1 MAFDSA
7 AFLATVPHSSGVY
20 RMFNSENTIIYIGK
34 ARDLRK
40 RLGQYFLK
48 DLPNLKTIALV
59 SKIEHIEFTVTFSE
73 TEALILECNLIK
85 QYQPRYNILLRD
97 DKSYPYILVSDEK
110 HPRIASHRGPKR
122 IKGDYFGPYP
132 SSGAVRESLHL
143 LQKLFPVRQ
152 CADNVYKTRTRPCLL
167 YQLGRCLAPCVKGIC
182 SDEFYQEQVAM
193 AKLFLAGK
201 NQQILN
207 NLVKDMEKYSE
218 ELEFEK
224 AAVVRDQLL
233 ALRKVQ
239 EQQNVSGDLDGD
251 IDVLG
256 TAIAEGLACVHVL
269 FIRNTKIIG
278 TRSYFPKLPAD
289 NSQEELIH
297 AFMLQ
302 FYLNHNSERS
312 FPSEIIYEV
321 ETAETEALAEAIR
334 EASGRAVRITNH
346 VRAERAKYLRL
357 AIANAQASLKAR
369 ASHEST
375 IRERTKAFEELLG
388 IEDLKRME
396 CFDISHTMGEL
407 TVASCVVFNRDG
419 PDSKEY
425 RRFNISGI
433 TPGDDFAAMHQ
444 ALNRRFSNLEDGKIP
459 QVLFIDGGLGQLH
472 EAERII
478 TEKFSANE
486 NCIPP
491 LLVGVAKGEG
501 RRAGLE
507 TLILGYT
514 HREYHLE
521 LDNPALQL
529 VLHIRDE
536 SHRFAITGHR
546 HRREKARTTSR
557 LQDIPGIGDK
567 RRQALLKHLGGMQEV
582 FSSSVE
588 ELSKVPGIS
597 KELAQSIYDFLHSQ
611 YQHFIIVC
619 LYRHSK
625 SLYAL
630 YKKAAK
636 RLVFISVFKF
646 KACFLSILFCK
657 KLSFFVE
664 ALKK

>member
-20 RMFNSENTIIYIGK
+20 RMFNSANVIIYIGK

-40 RLGQYFLK
+40 RLSQYFLK
-48 DLPNLKTIALV
+48 DLPNVKTITLV
-59 SKIEHIEFTVTFSE
+59 SKIDHIEFTVTFSE

-97 DKSYPYILVSDEK
+97 DKSYPYILVTDEK
-110 HPRIASHRGPKR
+110 HPRISSHRGPKR
-122 IKGDYFGPYP
+122 TKGEYYGPYP

-143 LQKLFPVRQ
+143 LQKVFPVRQ
-152 CADNVYKTRTRPCLL
+152 CADNVYKSRARPCLL
-167 YQLGRCLAPCVKGIC
+167 HQLGRCLAPCVKGYC
-182 SDEFYQEQVAM
+182 TDEFYNEQVNL
-193 AKLFLAGK
+193 AKMFLEGK
-201 NQQILN
+201 NQQVLN
-207 NLVKDMEKYSE
+207 SLVKTMEIYSE
-218 ELEFEK
+218 DLEFEK
-224 AAVVRDQLL
+224 AAKIRDQLVS
-233 ALRKVQ
+233 LRKVQ

-269 FIRNTKIIG
+269 FIRNAKIIG

-302 FYLNHNSERS
+302 FYLSNKSERS
-312 FPSEIIYEV
+312 IPAEIIYEF
-321 ETAETEALAEAIR
+321 ESLEDTALAEAIK
-334 EASGRAVRITNH
+334 EASGRSVRITNH
-346 VRAERAKYLRL
+346 VRAERARYLKL
-357 AIANAQASLKAR
+357 AVANAVASLKAR
-369 ASHEST
+369 ASHEQT
-375 IRERTKAFEELLG
+375 LMERTKVF
-388 IEDLKRME
+388 EDLIGIDILERME

-425 RRFNISGI
+425 RRFNITGI

-444 ALNRRFSNLEDGKIP
+444 ALNRRFSNLEQGKIP

-472 EAERII
+472 EAEKII
-478 TEKFSANE
+478 TEKFRDNE
-486 NCIPP
+486 NYVPP
-491 LLVGVAKGEG
+491 ILVGVAKGEG
-501 RRAGLE
+501 RKAGLE
-507 TLILGYT
+507 TLIMGYT
-514 HREYHLE
+514 HKEYHLE

-546 HRREKARTTSR
+546 NRREKARTTSR

-582 FSSSVE
+582 FGASAQ

-597 KELAQSIYDFLHSQ
+597 KELAQTIYDFLH
-611 YQHFIIVC
+611 
-619 LYRHSK
+619 
-625 SLYAL
+625 A
-630 YKKAAK
+630 
-636 RLVFISVFKF
+636 
-646 KACFLSILFCK
+646 
-657 KLSFFVE
+657 
-664 ALKK
+664 